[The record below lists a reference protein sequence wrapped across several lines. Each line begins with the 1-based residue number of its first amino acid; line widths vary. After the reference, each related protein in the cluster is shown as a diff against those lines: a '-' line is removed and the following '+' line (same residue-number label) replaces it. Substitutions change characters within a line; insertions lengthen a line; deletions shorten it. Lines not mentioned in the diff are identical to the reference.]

1 MWQAFVYVVVDCEFY
16 QMQGLACSTEELSAF
31 QEGLHFMELAH
42 QLLSQ
47 LSSQQVTQSVG

>member
-1 MWQAFVYVVVDCEFY
+1 MWQAFVYAVVDQELC
-16 QMQGLACSTEELSAF
+16 QMQGLACSTEELSAS

-47 LSSQQVTQSVG
+47 LSSQPVSQSVG